1 MKTDYLFQKYNNDL
15 KERHTEITDLKAKI
29 DETNVTIENLS
40 NQYKDYVKNG
50 DDGSADKT
58 FTKIA
63 KLEDEKVRDIKK
75 FETKQELFNS
85 IKHDKLVDLL
95 LNRKEVSKLYKDEVK
110 QLSSELNKSIDQ
122 FNTVIEKI
130 NNIND
135 EYQKDMHKFDAII
148 DQNEM
153 KKDDTFRRKYGELI
167 ALYLNHQLINT
178 KSINFNEH
186 RKLEVRR

>member
-15 KERHTEITDLKAKI
+15 KERQTEITDLKAKI
-29 DETNVTIENLS
+29 GETNVTIENLS

-63 KLEDEKVRDIKK
+63 KSEDEKARDIKRL
-75 FETKQELFNS
+75 ETKQELFNS

-95 LNRKEVSKLYKDEVK
+95 LNRKEVSKLYEDEVK

-135 EYQKDMHKFDAII
+135 EYRKDMHKFDAII

-153 KKDDTFRRKYGELI
+153 KKDDTFRRKYGEVI

>member
-1 MKTDYLFQKYNNDL
+1 MKTNYLFQKYNNDL
-15 KERHTEITDLKAKI
+15 KERQTEITDLKAKI

-40 NQYKDYVKNG
+40 NQYKDYGKNG

-75 FETKQELFNS
+75 LETKQELFNS

-153 KKDDTFRRKYGELI
+153 KKDDTFRCKYGELI

>member
-15 KERHTEITDLKAKI
+15 KERQTEITDLKAKI
-29 DETNVTIENLS
+29 DETNVTIEKLS

-63 KLEDEKVRDIKK
+63 KSEDEKARDIKK
-75 FETKQELFNS
+75 LETKQELYNS

-130 NNIND
+130 NSINE
-135 EYQKDMHKFDAII
+135 EYRKDMYKFDTII

-153 KKDDTFRRKYGELI
+153 KKDDTFRRKYGEVI

-178 KSINFNEH
+178 KSINFNEY